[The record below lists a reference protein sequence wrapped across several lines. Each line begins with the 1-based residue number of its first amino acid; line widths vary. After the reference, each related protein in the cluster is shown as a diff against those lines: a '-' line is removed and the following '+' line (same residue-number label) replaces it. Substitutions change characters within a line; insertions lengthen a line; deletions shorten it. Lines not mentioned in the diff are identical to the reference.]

1 MPNRDIEMTAHG
13 YDQSVHWNGFL
24 AIFRFKKKT
33 QQTQKIPVKF
43 KDNSSQGSYWTNNI
57 ADILNH
63 I

>member
-1 MPNRDIEMTAHG
+1 MVMTNQYTEMVFW
-13 YDQSVHWNGFL
+13 QFL
-24 AIFRFKKKT
+24 GLKKKT